1 MACMTSSQSAF
12 NFSILCLRTDLC
24 VKDDDVEDDDDE
36 DGDDDDDDD
45 EDEDDSLAF
54 FADGSWLSSLLEADD
69 DS

>member
-1 MACMTSSQSAF
+1 MACMNSSQSAF
-12 NFSILCLRTDLC
+12 NFSILRLRTDLC
-24 VKDDDVEDDDDE
+24 VEDDDVEEEDDDDE
-36 DGDDDDDDD
+36 EED

>member
-24 VKDDDVEDDDDE
+24 VKDDDVEDDDD
-36 DGDDDDDDD
+36 DGDDD

>member
-1 MACMTSSQSAF
+1 M
-12 NFSILCLRTDLC
+12 C
-24 VKDDDVEDDDDE
+24 VEDDDVEE
-36 DGDDDDDDD
+36 EDDDDDDED